1 MHTFLVVCIFF
12 IIFGL
17 RLRMEIFTYAFPRS
31 YCKKNV
37 AYGNKNKFFLH
48 IYIFFCTFANVIEE
62 KWVEI

>member
-31 YCKKNV
+31 YSKKM
-37 AYGNKNKFFLH
+37 
-48 IYIFFCTFANVIEE
+48 
-62 KWVEI
+62 